1 MTGSVVQGFRGASL
15 GAAVLF
21 GLLALAGC
29 SSSGSNPT
37 APTSTLP
44 VATVVVTPITAS
56 VGVGAVLQLSA
67 TPKDTNGVSLR
78 GRTVTWQ
85 SDHQTVA
92 KVDANGLVSGMA
104 AGQATVTATCE
115 GMIGSS
121 TVTVDA
127 VHVATVL
134 IAPDTVSVPE
144 GATVQLTATPR
155 DGSGHALSGRIV
167 TWSSDRTLIAR
178 VDGAGLVT
186 ALAAGRATI
195 TATCE
200 GMPGTAT
207 ISVTRP
213 TTGSR
218 RFGHIVIVLEEN
230 TSYSSVIG
238 NTSMPYLNGLASQ
251 YGLATNYYANS
262 HPSLPN
268 YFVLAVGKPITN
280 SDSYSGTVTD
290 DNVVRELLAAGRT
303 WKCYA
308 QGLPSVGYVG
318 GDKGSYTKHHNPFAY
333 LSDVINSPTQRN
345 NIVPFEGTFA
355 ADLAA
360 GTLPDFS
367 FVVPDE
373 AHDAH
378 SGPLATADAWLQTN
392 VGPFLS
398 NAAFQNNGLL
408 IVTFDEADKSDTT
421 HGGGPVVWVAASP
434 RSKPGYRST
443 TLYQH
448 ESTLR
453 LILRGLGV
461 TSFPNGAANAP
472 DMDEFF
478 VP

>member
-1 MTGSVVQGFRGASL
+1 MTGSYLQGFRGASL
-15 GAAVLF
+15 DVAVLF
-21 GLLALAGC
+21 GLLTIAGC

-37 APTSTLP
+37 APASTLP
-44 VATVVVTPITAS
+44 VATVVVTPVTAS
-56 VGVGAVLQLSA
+56 VGVGATLQLSA
-67 TPKDTNGVSLR
+67 TPKDTNGVSL
-78 GRTVTWQ
+78 G
-85 SDHQTVA
+85 
-92 KVDANGLVSGMA
+92 
-104 AGQATVTATCE
+104 
-115 GMIGSS
+115 
-121 TVTVDA
+121 
-127 VHVATVL
+127 
-134 IAPDTVSVPE
+134 
-144 GATVQLTATPR
+144 
-155 DGSGHALSGRIV
+155 GRIV
-167 TWSSDRTLIAR
+167 TWSSDRAGIAS

-186 ALAAGRATI
+186 AFAAGRATI

-200 GMPGTAT
+200 GVPGTAA
-207 ISVTRP
+207 ISVTSP

-218 RFGHIVIVLEEN
+218 RFSHIVIVLEEN

-238 NTSMPYLNGLASQ
+238 STSMPYLNGLASQ
-251 YGLATNYYANS
+251 YGLATNYYADS

-290 DNVVRELLAAGRT
+290 DNIVRELLAAGRT

-333 LSDVINSPTQRN
+333 LSDVINSSAQRN

-378 SGPLATADAWLQTN
+378 SGPLSTADAWLQNN

-408 IVTFDEADKSDTT
+408 IVTFDEADKSDNT
-421 HGGGPVVWVAASP
+421 HGGGPVAWVAASP

-443 TLYQH
+443 TLFQH

-453 LILRGLGV
+453 LVLKGLGA
-461 TSFPNGAANAP
+461 TSFPNGAATAP